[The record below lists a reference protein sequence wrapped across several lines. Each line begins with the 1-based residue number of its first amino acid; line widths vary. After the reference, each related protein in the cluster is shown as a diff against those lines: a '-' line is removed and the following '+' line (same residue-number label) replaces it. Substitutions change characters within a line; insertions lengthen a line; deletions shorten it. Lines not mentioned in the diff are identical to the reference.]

1 MHILVEDLLWAFRL
15 SNFIYGFVFQES
27 VKKHC
32 VAKVFVVMWEI
43 FLHEYNWNYNSYK
56 FSYKC
61 VETKNKNQIFSELLL
76 WKQKNCLLL
85 FKASPAL
92 LQRHANLIN
101 FYEGIFLHFILVR
114 SLVQRCSTFPCF
126 LVQVKFT
133 CSKSTIETL
142 EKGAKYVQSQQ
153 EKHLS
158 NVNDVLKIVFQGN
171 TF

>member
-1 MHILVEDLLWAFRL
+1 MHILVEDLLRAFRL

-101 FYEGIFLHFILVR
+101 FYKGFSYISFLFVPLFNVVQR
-114 SLVQRCSTFPCF
+114 SLVSLFR
-126 LVQVKFT
+126 
-133 CSKSTIETL
+133 
-142 EKGAKYVQSQQ
+142 
-153 EKHLS
+153 
-158 NVNDVLKIVFQGN
+158 
-171 TF
+171 